1 VENKFTLEDYIYVP
15 IEPELARK
23 LLEKHEK
30 DWEPF
35 DEFNG
40 FYHCLK
46 QTLEDLIIDLVL
58 KKKSLNFN
66 FGVTKCLNLSNFL

>member
-1 VENKFTLEDYIYVP
+1 MEDKFTLEDYIWVP

-35 DEFNG
+35 DEFTG

-46 QTLEDLIIDLVL
+46 QTLEDFDNRFEPQ
-58 KKKSLNFN
+58 KEESEF
-66 FGVTKCLNLSNFL
+66 

>member
-1 VENKFTLEDYIYVP
+1 MENKFTLEDYIYVP

-46 QTLEDLIIDLVL
+46 GTLEDFDNRFEPQ
-58 KKKSLNFN
+58 KEESEF
-66 FGVTKCLNLSNFL
+66 

>member
-1 VENKFTLEDYIYVP
+1 MENKFTLEDYIYVP

-23 LLEKHEK
+23 LLKKHKK

-46 QTLEDLIIDLVL
+46 DTLEDFGNRYEP
-58 KKKSLNFN
+58 KKEEPEF
-66 FGVTKCLNLSNFL
+66 